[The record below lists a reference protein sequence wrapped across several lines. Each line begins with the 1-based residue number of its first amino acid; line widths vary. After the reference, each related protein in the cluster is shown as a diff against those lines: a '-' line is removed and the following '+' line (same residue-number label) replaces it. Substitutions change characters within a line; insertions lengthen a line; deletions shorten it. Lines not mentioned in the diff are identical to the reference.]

1 VRWSDRVFY
10 KRRNGSVTSLSELW
24 GRRQP
29 GAVSGFVGLVGLL
42 GGQTMRPA
50 LRWALAE
57 KEASL

>member
-1 VRWSDRVFY
+1 
-10 KRRNGSVTSLSELW
+10 
-24 GRRQP
+24 
-29 GAVSGFVGLVGLL
+29 VGLL